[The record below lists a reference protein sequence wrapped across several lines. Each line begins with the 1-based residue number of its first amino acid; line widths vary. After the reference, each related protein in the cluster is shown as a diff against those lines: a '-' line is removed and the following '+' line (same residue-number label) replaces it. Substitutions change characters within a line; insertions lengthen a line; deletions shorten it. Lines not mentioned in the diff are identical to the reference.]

1 MTICQ
6 ECDSNGKCWARE
18 RAKIYG
24 ISEYGFISG
33 EDAMIKEIINRGPY
47 LNLLKF
53 LFKFIYIFII
63 NKFNIKINKYSM

>member
-47 LNLLKF
+47 LNLYTYL
-53 LFKFIYIFII
+53 
-63 NKFNIKINKYSM
+63 

>member
-18 RAKIYG
+18 KAKIYG

-33 EDAMIKEIINRGPY
+33 EDAMIKEIINRGPIVCNIAVTDELHAY
-47 LNLLKF
+47 DGGI
-53 LFKFIYIFII
+53 FKD
-63 NKFNIKINKYSM
+63 YSGR

>member
-47 LNLLKF
+47 LNF
-53 LFKFIYIFII
+53 
-63 NKFNIKINKYSM
+63 IKIFYLNLYTYL